1 MSSHSTPQYIP
12 MRYVSICQYFCM
24 NINRSLTYNNSDLEA
39 IQMFIT
45 GSMHK
50 QIGISILWNITQE

>member
-12 MRYVSICQYFCM
+12 MRYVSICQYFYM

-39 IQMFIT
+39 VQMFIT

-50 QIGISILWNITQE
+50 QICISILWNITQE